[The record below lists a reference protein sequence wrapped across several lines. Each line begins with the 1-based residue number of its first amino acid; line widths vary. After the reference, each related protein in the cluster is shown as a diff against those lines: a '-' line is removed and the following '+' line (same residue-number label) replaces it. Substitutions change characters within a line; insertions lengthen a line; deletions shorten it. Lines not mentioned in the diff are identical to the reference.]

1 MSIHDI
7 ALKVKVIS
15 ANSFAA
21 TMRAAAFTGIL
32 AAVVLPFILLT
43 VGGRGASHLPW
54 YVWTIILLL
63 LVLVVSRGRNR
74 FLVNSHEAE
83 AISISSHDH

>member
-1 MSIHDI
+1 MSIHDM
-7 ALKVKVIS
+7 ALKVKIIS

-21 TMRAAAFTGIL
+21 TMRAAASTGIL

-63 LVLVVSRGRNR
+63 LALVVGRGRNL
-74 FLVNSHEAE
+74 FLVDAHEAE
-83 AISISSHDH
+83 AISISSHNH